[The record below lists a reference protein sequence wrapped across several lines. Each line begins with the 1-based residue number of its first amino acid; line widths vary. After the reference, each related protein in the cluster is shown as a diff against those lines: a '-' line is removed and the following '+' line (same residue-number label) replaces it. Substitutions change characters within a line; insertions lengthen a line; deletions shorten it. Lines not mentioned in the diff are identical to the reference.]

1 MVKRFLRRLAVVDLG
16 ALSIWLIVFVIFRF
30 ADHQLH
36 WILAAAVTYAI
47 AAYVIL
53 PRAVIIGLK
62 IL

>member
-1 MVKRFLRRLAVVDLG
+1 VDLG